1 MSELGGGSGH
11 GVGIIKVGMKL
22 IRIYLLCPHLLF
34 WPRHYVYKES
44 GMSGRHEQQL
54 LNELNEL
61 NVSNQVLL
69 RRVP

>member
-1 MSELGGGSGH
+1 M
-11 GVGIIKVGMKL
+11 
-22 IRIYLLCPHLLF
+22 
-34 WPRHYVYKES
+34 YKES
-44 GMSGRHEQQL
+44 GMSGRHERQL